1 MKQCSY
7 KSSISSQEESTELG
21 GTRGSDLNGDPRSK
35 DPKLTGIGIM
45 WLLNIKMPISGAKI
59 QLLYH
64 YLWDLRPRM
73 VIWWSLCIVLFG
85 KHC

>member
-7 KSSISSQEESTELG
+7 KSSILSQKESTELVRA
-21 GTRGSDLNGDPRSK
+21 RGSNLNGDSRSK
-35 DPKLTGIGIM
+35 DPEMTAIGIM

-64 YLWDLRPRM
+64 HLWDLRPRM
-73 VIWWSLCIVLFG
+73 VILGNILG
-85 KHC
+85 GPYA